1 MNLFLLLNKVDVA
14 NGKKIIFTDF
24 QIRITNMYID
34 MRLATQAID
43 HALITNSDVRT
54 EHGHGDYNI

>member
-1 MNLFLLLNKVDVA
+1 M
-14 NGKKIIFTDF
+14 GKR
-24 QIRITNMYID
+24 QYSYG
-34 MRLATQAID
+34 LATQAID